1 MFTLAPGVTLSQVED
16 GLTWMITVAMVESAV
31 LTVMFWAGLT
41 PPLGMLLNVSG
52 VLGLVSGGLTV
63 STGCAD
69 AVSEQPKT
77 AKAARAAN
85 IKGLGQFMT
94 YLASSTRRWS
104 AIRLPFDYKTNRD
117 ENVLLADLART
128 SVNPAGRPAAAE
140 RLLWNMLPDF
150 QDCAIRAVNLT
161 RFYRSGGADL
171 VVFSGLNFEVARGE
185 RLALVGES
193 GAGKSTLLHLL
204 GGLDR
209 PTEGEIY
216 FGQKDICKLSEAGLA
231 EFRNREVGFVWQIH
245 SLLAEFSALENVMMP
260 LLIRGQARE
269 AAEPVALAR
278 LGEVGLQ
285 NRASHRAG
293 ELSGGEQQRVVLARA
308 LAGDPGVLLA
318 DEPTGS
324 LDFRTGEMIMDLLED
339 LHRSRRLTSIHVTHN
354 LNFAKRADRVLAL
367 ERGQLVLAPLSSD
380 SQEGRA
386 YV

>member
-1 MFTLAPGVTLSQVED
+1 MYFFGRETETGE
-16 GLTWMITVAMVESAV
+16 MISDPPSRNGYYGSM
-31 LTVMFWAGLT
+31 T
-41 PPLGMLLNVSG
+41 P
-52 VLGLVSGGLTV
+52 
-63 STGCAD
+63 
-69 AVSEQPKT
+69 
-77 AKAARAAN
+77 
-85 IKGLGQFMT
+85 
-94 YLASSTRRWS
+94 
-104 AIRLPFDYKTNRD
+104 
-117 ENVLLADLART
+117 DLR
-128 SVNPAGRPAAAE
+128 
-140 RLLWNMLPDF
+140 
-150 QDCAIRAVNLT
+150 DCAIRAVNLT

-171 VVFSGLNFEVARGE
+171 AVFAGLNFEVERGE
-185 RLALVGES
+185 KLALVGES

-216 FGQKDICKLSEAGLA
+216 FGHKDICKLSEAGLA

-278 LGEVGLQ
+278 LGEVGLH

-308 LAGDPGVLLA
+308 LVGDPGVLLA

-339 LHRSRRLTSIHVTHN
+339 LHRTRRLTSIHVTHN

-367 ERGQLVLAPLSSD
+367 ERGRLVPFAYSDPLRSG